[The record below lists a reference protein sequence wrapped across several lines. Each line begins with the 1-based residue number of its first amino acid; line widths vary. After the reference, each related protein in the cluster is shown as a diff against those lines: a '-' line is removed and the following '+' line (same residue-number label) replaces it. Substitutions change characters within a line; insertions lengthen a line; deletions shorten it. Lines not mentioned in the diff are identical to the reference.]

1 MGHIRSRRQ
10 PITQPR
16 SASRRRAGHRA
27 RS

>member
-10 PITQPR
+10 PTRQPR
-16 SASRRRAGHRA
+16 GASRRRAGHRA